1 VPEQLHGDLPE
12 EYNLPHERST
22 AKLIDQSAAVQVS
35 RLKRDIERVELERD
49 RAREEARRS
58 APRPDRCSA

>member
-1 VPEQLHGDLPE
+1 MST
-12 EYNLPHERST
+12 ST
-22 AKLIDQSAAVQVS
+22 AELADRPAALQVS

-58 APRPDRCSA
+58 ARRPALCSA